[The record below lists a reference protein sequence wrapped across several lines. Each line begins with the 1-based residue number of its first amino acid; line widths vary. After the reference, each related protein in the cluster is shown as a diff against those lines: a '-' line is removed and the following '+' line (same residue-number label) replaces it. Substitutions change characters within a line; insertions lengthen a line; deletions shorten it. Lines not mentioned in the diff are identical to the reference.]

1 MNDADDNSAGRR
13 GNYALVRRVVL
24 FFEFDSKESQSIAN
38 PSADCGCILSDTTG
52 EHQCLNSTQRRR
64 ECTNPLLDLV
74 TEQRNRFSRPHVLRL
89 VL

>member
-1 MNDADDNSAGRR
+1 MANRLGYYLLFVRMNDADDNSAGRR

-52 EHQCLNSTQRRR
+52 EHQCLS
-64 ECTNPLLDLV
+64 LI
-74 TEQRNRFSRPHVLRL
+74 HI
-89 VL
+89 